1 MHGTDGVSGRDVPV
15 SNGQGTGGDRVED
28 ELDSKSSS
36 TLLETGLLCRSTML
50 VPSCSLFTSTNSCL
64 ESNYYYSQ
72 STITTNVI
80 WTFKHKSLQMCA
92 EKSIPSKQSIP
103 APATKAY
110 NSIRQSQ
117 AVNFTSAAKQSTSH
131 PHPHYPQGIIQYPL
145 KSKLDGPQNCSGH
158 NGNNN
163 KLLCLPGSNP
173 GMSSPCDGH

>member
-1 MHGTDGVSGRDVPV
+1 VHGTDGVAGRDVPV

-64 ESNYYYSQ
+64 ESNYYYSW
-72 STITTNVI
+72 STVTTNVI

-110 NSIRQSQ
+110 NSFRQSQ
-117 AVNFTSAAKQSTSH
+117 AVNFTSPSTLPSRNN
-131 PHPHYPQGIIQYPL
+131 PIPTE
-145 KSKLDGPQNCSGH
+145 SKLDGPENCSGH
-158 NGNNN
+158 IGNNN
-163 KLLCLPGSNP
+163 KLLSLPGSNP
-173 GMSSPCDGH
+173 GIFSPCDGH